1 MLSNDIMPFQVENAF
16 ASVQGLSKRKM
27 GVVSSVTTA
36 FGKPAT
42 SETVLVL
49 PYQPELWNICN
60 GVAADDTKR
69 KTITNNTTT
78 SCFVVI
84 KGPLSIKLISSLRS
98 KTACQDRDL
107 QKTSR
112 ISALLITSTT
122 TALSKAIINIAIA
135 T

>member
-1 MLSNDIMPFQVENAF
+1 M
-16 ASVQGLSKRKM
+16 R
-27 GVVSSVTTA
+27 VVSSVTTA

-60 GVAADDTKR
+60 GVAAGDTKR

-84 KGPLSIKLISSLRS
+84 KGPLSIRFVEK
-98 KTACQDRDL
+98 
-107 QKTSR
+107 
-112 ISALLITSTT
+112 
-122 TALSKAIINIAIA
+122 
-135 T
+135 

>member
-1 MLSNDIMPFQVENAF
+1 MPFQGENAF

-27 GVVSSVTTA
+27 GVVSSVATV
-36 FGKPAT
+36 FGQPAP
-42 SETVLVL
+42 SETVPIL
-49 PYQPELWNICN
+49 PYQPELWSICS
-60 GVAADDTKR
+60 GVAAGATKR

-84 KGPLSIKLISSLRS
+84 KGPLNIKFISLLGS

-107 QKTSR
+107 QKIPR

-122 TALSKAIINIAIA
+122 TALSKATINIAIA

>member
-69 KTITNNTTT
+69 KTITNNTT